1 MRSSEAALAGAGAGA
16 AAGAAPRA
24 RTVARPGAGAV
35 SGAGTSAGAEGGP
48 GRDNIHDRSCG
59 KEFGERGSVT
69 AEAAVAVP
77 ALVVF
82 TMGLIWA
89 LMAASAQIQCVDAAR
104 AGARAAA
111 RSEPRAAAVAAARSA
126 APSGSDITLTRSGD
140 LWRVRVEADTPGP
153 GALALTLSAEAAA
166 LAEDTV
172 GRGPKAVVPAA
183 LGGRESGL
191 QTTAGSGPKVVAPDV
206 VVRRATGP
214 WSPAGQ
220 ASPDGTPEGTAR
232 IAVLPPPPALVAAS
246 GPAQAS
252 QGHRH
257 RGGAQER
264 GGAHVLFRADRGGR
278 GSDTGPVRVVG
289 APGAERPERLGTATA
304 ATVEVVP

>member
-1 MRSSEAALAGAGAGA
+1 MRSSEAAPAGAGAGA

-24 RTVARPGAGAV
+24 RTVAAGAGAV
-35 SGAGTSAGAEGGP
+35 SRAGTSAGAEGGP
-48 GRDNIHDRSCG
+48 GRDNDQDKSGG

-82 TMGLIWA
+82 TMGLVWA

-172 GRGPKAVVPAA
+172 GRPKAVVPGA
-183 LGGRESGL
+183 LVGRESGL
-191 QTTAGSGPKVVAPDV
+191 QTTAGPGPKAVAQDV
-206 VVRRATGP
+206 VVRRGTGP
-214 WSPAGQ
+214 RSPAGQ
-220 ASPDGTPEGTAR
+220 ASPGRAPGGTAR
-232 IAVLPPPPALVAAS
+232 IAVLPPPPALVAVS
-246 GPAQAS
+246 GPAPAS
-252 QGHRH
+252 LVHRH

-264 GGAHVLFRADRGGR
+264 GGAHVLVRADRGGR